1 MGSGVVWGWASAWE
15 PAQSTQ
21 QMPHLTSQWSWRLPQ
36 AGSCKAHLPLCRLQ
50 QDLMMGRPSTFLIQ
64 NLHLTFFFFLK
75 RLLAALAAAH
85 VPSMP
90 HGPYEASTCSET
102 GELGITWAMRSASI
116 TGQAGADVCRQGGP
130 HGARLLS
137 LNCLPTWV

>member
-1 MGSGVVWGWASAWE
+1 MGSGVGWGWASAWE
-15 PAQSTQ
+15 LAQSSQ
-21 QMPHLTSQWSWRLPQ
+21 QMPHLTSQWSWRFPRPALAKRTSSEP
-36 AGSCKAHLPLCRLQ
+36 LQ

-64 NLHLTFFFFLK
+64 NSTSNVFFFLK
-75 RLLAALAAAH
+75 RLSAALAAAH

-90 HGPYEASTCSET
+90 HGPYEASTCSGD

-130 HGARLLS
+130 HRARLLS